1 MWSVVNDGEAGNYES
16 RRRSVSQRTADA
28 EDPDFEEEVCQ
39 STWAVL
45 AITACSKYVSHY
57 HFIIIGL

>member
-16 RRRSVSQRTADA
+16 RRRSISQRTVDA

-39 STWAVL
+39 STCAVV
-45 AITACSKYVSHY
+45 AITACSECVIHSHST
-57 HFIIIGL
+57 ITGL